1 MVAAKSRTWSIADA
15 LKKITT
21 DGLDKLAASL
31 DAGHSDQL
39 WALPTKMARFHK
51 TNDRQRP
58 GAPKG
63 CAAQRDRAVKLEK
76 STIIPGYWS
85 TPDGRIVLRRD
96 TVRGWRVYRPSK
108 SSTYEWFSTS
118 IRRAHT
124 RVHCD
129 DVHDARSHLSEQ
141 PGSPD
146 RPPRQSPIRQIA
158 RRANQVICNHECAT
172 RSAYHADERCQISVT
187 SR

>member
-1 MVAAKSRTWSIADA
+1 MTADA

-39 WALPTKMARFHK
+39 KALPTKMTRFHK

-96 TVRGWRVYRPSK
+96 TVRGWRVRVYRPCK
-108 SSTYEWFSTS
+108 SSTYEWFPNFNQA
-118 IRRAHT
+118 RAH
-124 RVHCD
+124 
-129 DVHDARSHLSEQ
+129 ARTL
-141 PGSPD
+141 
-146 RPPRQSPIRQIA
+146 R
-158 RRANQVICNHECAT
+158 
-172 RSAYHADERCQISVT
+172 
-187 SR
+187 